1 MRDYILALV
10 GSALFHA
17 DHHLMNNNVFL
28 WLAVSDYHPLPLS
41 VANEKEYKTV
51 TPMGLLVGKL

>member
-1 MRDYILALV
+1 MALV
-10 GSALFHA
+10 GSALFHT